1 MSIEQAIDLGRQAM
15 LMALLLSSP
24 ILAAG
29 LVVAL
34 VVGLVQALTQIQD
47 QTIAFVPKIVCM
59 GIALALLLP
68 WLIAR
73 LVEYSQYLILDIP
86 RTITGG

>member
-15 LMALLLSSP
+15 LTALLLSSP

-29 LVVAL
+29 LAVAL
-34 VVGLVQALTQIQD
+34 IVGLLQALTQVQD
-47 QTIAFVPKIVCM
+47 QTISFVPKILCM
-59 GIALALLLP
+59 GAVLALLLP

-73 LVEYSQYLILDIP
+73 LVEYSQHLILHIP
-86 RTITGG
+86 GTITGG